1 MRDLLEGLLRPPLPG
16 RIHHN
21 RNRNRNRGLG
31 ASSRSSLS
39 VRKGKKEQQRGAG
52 AQLVLGQVIDL
63 RPTEPSA
70 TDVGGTADG
79 SAQQQH
85 RRKKRQLGKQS
96 PELNPTRLRQL
107 ELTIAEAATLS
118 SAAASAATVD
128 SSFGGSNPESS
139 LSGEAVAWPAVGE
152 DQDQATDDTTQQ
164 GKRNDSAVAVVSL
177 WWTTAAE
184 LHALQTTA
192 DLRRRAN
199 ATTLLAKQGGSG
211 SGGGGSSQRDEFY
224 SDVVSPRGGSRV
236 ARQMSPAEL
245 AKLEA
250 VRDDTRH

>member
-16 RIHHN
+16 RLH

-79 SAQQQH
+79 SAQQQR
-85 RRKKRQLGKQS
+85 RRKKQQLGKQS

-118 SAAASAATVD
+118 CAAASAATVD

-164 GKRNDSAVAVVSL
+164 GKRNGRRAVVVVSL

-184 LHALQTTA
+184 LHALQTTT
-192 DLRRRAN
+192 DLRRRAS

-211 SGGGGSSQRDEFY
+211 SGGGGGSSQRDEFY